1 MNTGIAGANDPV
13 RMARAMRRAV
23 AAGRDAL
30 LAGRIAR
37 RRYATA
43 SSPREGLTGT

>member
-23 AAGRDAL
+23 AAGRDAF
-30 LAGRIAR
+30 LAGRIPR
-37 RRYATA
+37 KRYATA
-43 SSPREGLTGT
+43 SSPTEGRPGT